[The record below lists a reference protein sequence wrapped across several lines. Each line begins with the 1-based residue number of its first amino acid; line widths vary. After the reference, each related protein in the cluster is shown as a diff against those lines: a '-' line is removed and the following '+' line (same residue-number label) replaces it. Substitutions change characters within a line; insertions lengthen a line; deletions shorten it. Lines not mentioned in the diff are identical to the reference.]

1 MLPIAAEIATRLTRE
16 EAQSA
21 RPNAPVIP
29 VEASSRRESKLARVL
44 GVRSRKNRQGQSP
57 SGFPTNPRQAW

>member
-29 VEASSRRESKLARVL
+29 VEDSNRRESKLARL
-44 GVRSRKNRQGQSP
+44 FGVRRRKNRQGQSP
-57 SGFPTNPRQAW
+57 SQFPTNPRHAW

>member
-16 EAQSA
+16 HAQSA

-29 VEASSRRESKLARVL
+29 LDETRPRTSLLSRIFAIARLTDRRDQSSSSITK
-44 GVRSRKNRQGQSP
+44 
-57 SGFPTNPRQAW
+57 PRHAW